1 MKSNIARAAGIE
13 HPNALVFCNTAF
25 VMPSLCCSDF
35 NQADSASLLS
45 YYFQMLLLIPVD
57 VVISASESEIEH
69 HSSSTR
75 GNSFSKSKWTTKCIQ
90 FKCQLTH
97 WADDNF
103 LSLLIQSGS
112 NFTSKLNDKNCKR
125 IKGQEII
132 LNDKTL

>member
-1 MKSNIARAAGIE
+1 
-13 HPNALVFCNTAF
+13 
-25 VMPSLCCSDF
+25 
-35 NQADSASLLS
+35 
-45 YYFQMLLLIPVD
+45 MLLLIPVD

-69 HSSSTR
+69 HSSSSSTR

-132 LNDKTL
+132 LNDKTVTVKTNSIAHLGALGFDS